1 MQNITYQSQPSRF
14 NLHAALNLFKCDSFV
29 LINFI
34 ALRIKN
40 RYSLFFIY
48 KMNHLNKPNLISICK
63 ILIKQNNDED
73 KKLKKF
79 KQTNGNIKNYNG
91 IFKEKIQ
98 DENHN
103 EKLEDVNEKIN
114 MIESIKMMKINIEDE
129 DYKKIYDCEEDD
141 EIQNGKDDKEEIQL

>member
-1 MQNITYQSQPSRF
+1 M
-14 NLHAALNLFKCDSFV
+14 
-29 LINFI
+29 
-34 ALRIKN
+34 
-40 RYSLFFIY
+40 
-48 KMNHLNKPNLISICK
+48 
-63 ILIKQNNDED
+63 
-73 KKLKKF
+73 KKF